1 MAQIPRALLQRWL
14 VQAER
19 WWCMTNNRYLKRW
32 DNSVQNNYGKPSI
45 ALVKGKGIVV
55 TDADGKSYLDFL
67 GGIATS
73 VLGHAHPAIVKAV
86 TKQVSTLSH
95 VSNFYAHPNA
105 IELAEKLVGMTGDE
119 SAKVFFCQSGAEA
132 NEAALK
138 LSRRTGKVR
147 VVAAQGAFHGRT
159 MGALS
164 LTGQPSKREPFLPLI
179 KGVKHVPYGDID
191 AMRKAV
197 TKKTAMVIIEP
208 IMGEAGV
215 IVPPADYLQELRL
228 LCDKSGALLV
238 IDAVQTGMGRTGD
251 WFGYEYSGITPD
263 VITLAKGLGGGLP
276 LGAMIALGKA
286 ADLFQPGDH
295 GSTFGGNPVTTS
307 AGLAAIKFIE
317 AQEILSKVE
326 KQGAHLMQELALI
339 PGVKEVRGA
348 GLLLGI
354 ELDSIK
360 VAVFADAMRDA
371 GVLVNAAN
379 PTTIRIAPALIVSD
393 AQINRFITIFRKVI
407 ADVK

>member
-1 MAQIPRALLQRWL
+1 
-14 VQAER
+14 
-19 WWCMTNNRYLKRW
+19 MTNKRYLNRW
-32 DNSVQNNYGKPSI
+32 NASLQGNYGKPAI
-45 ALVKGKGIVV
+45 TLVKGKGIVV
-55 TDADGKSYLDFL
+55 TDADGKIYMDFL
-67 GGIATS
+67 GGIATNI
-73 VLGHAHPAIVKAV
+73 LGHAHPAIVKAV

-105 IELAEKLVGMTGDE
+105 IELAEKLTAMTGDKK
-119 SAKVFFCQSGAEA
+119 AKVFFCQSGAEA

-138 LSRRTGKVR
+138 LSRRTGRVR

-179 KGVKHVPYGDID
+179 KGVKHVPFGDID

-197 TKKTAMVIIEP
+197 SKKTAMVIIEP

-215 IVPPADYLQELRL
+215 IVPPADYLQQLRQ
-228 LCDKSGALLV
+228 LCDKNGSLLV
-238 IDAVQTGMGRTGD
+238 IDAVQTGMGRAGD

-286 ADLFQPGDH
+286 AELFQPGDH
-295 GSTFGGNPVTTS
+295 GSTFGGNPVTT
-307 AGLAAIKFIE
+307 AAAIATIDFIE
-317 AQEILSKVE
+317 SKQILNKVK
-326 KQGAHLMQELALI
+326 KQGAHLIQELAII

-348 GLLLGI
+348 GLLMGI
-354 ELDSIK
+354 ELESLKASDVSDS
-360 VAVFADAMRDA
+360 MREA

-379 PTTIRIAPALIVSD
+379 ATTIRIAPALIVSD
-393 AQINRFITIFRKVI
+393 TQIAKFISIFKKVI
-407 ADVK
+407 SDAE

>member
-1 MAQIPRALLQRWL
+1 
-14 VQAER
+14 
-19 WWCMTNNRYLKRW
+19 MTNKTMTNRW
-32 DNSVQNNYGKPSI
+32 SNAVQNNYGSPTI

-55 TDADGKSYLDFL
+55 TDADGKQYLDFL
-67 GGIATS
+67 GGIATNI
-73 VLGHAHPAIVKAV
+73 LGHAHPAIVKAV
-86 TKQVSTLSH
+86 SKQVSVLSH
-95 VSNFYAHPNA
+95 VSNFYVHPNA
-105 IELAEKLVGMTGDE
+105 VELAEKLASMTGDKT
-119 SAKVFFCQSGAEA
+119 AKVFFCQSGAEA

-138 LSRRTGKVR
+138 LSRRTGKLR
-147 VVAAQGAFHGRT
+147 IVAAQGAFHGRT

-179 KGVKHVPYGDID
+179 KGVKHVPYGNIE

-197 TKKTAMVIIEP
+197 SKKTAMVIIEP

-215 IVPPADYLQELRL
+215 IVPPADYLQELRA
-228 LCDKSGALLV
+228 LCDAKGALLV

-276 LGAMIALGKA
+276 LGAMIALGRA

-317 AQEILSKVE
+317 SQKLLKKVE
-326 KQGAHLMQELALI
+326 KQGAYLMQELALI
-339 PGVKEVRGA
+339 PGVAEVRGA

-354 ELDSIK
+354 ELENLKASD
-360 VAVFADAMRDA
+360 VASSLQKA

-379 PTTIRIAPALIVSD
+379 PTTIRLAPALIVTD
-393 AQINRFITIFRKVI
+393 VQIKKFITIFKKVMS
-407 ADVK
+407 DGK

>member
-1 MAQIPRALLQRWL
+1 
-14 VQAER
+14 
-19 WWCMTNNRYLKRW
+19 MTNKTMIKRW
-32 DNSVQNNYGKPSI
+32 NNSLQNNYGAPAI

-55 TDADGKSYLDFL
+55 SDADGNQYLDFL
-67 GGIATS
+67 GGIATNI
-73 VLGHAHPAIVKAV
+73 LGHAHPAIVKAV
-86 TKQVSTLSH
+86 TKQVATLGH
-95 VSNFYAHPNA
+95 VSNFYIHPNA
-105 IELAEKLVGMTGDE
+105 VELAEKLAAMTGDK
-119 SAKVFFCQSGAEA
+119 SARVFFCQSGAEA

-147 VVAAQGAFHGRT
+147 IVAAQGAFHGRT

-164 LTGQPSKREPFLPLI
+164 MTGQPSKREPFLPLV
-179 KGVKHVPYGDID
+179 KGVKHVPYGDIE

-215 IVPPADYLQELRL
+215 IVPPADYLVQLRA
-228 LCDKSGALLV
+228 LCDAKGALLV

-286 ADLFQPGDH
+286 AELFQPGDH
-295 GSTFGGNPVTTS
+295 GSTFGGNPVTTA

-317 AQEILSKVE
+317 SQKILKKVE
-326 KQGAHLMQELALI
+326 AQGNYLIQELALI
-339 PGVKEVRGA
+339 PRVTEVRGA

-354 ELDSIK
+354 ELETLK
-360 VAVFADAMRDA
+360 AADIATAMREA

-379 PTTIRIAPALIVSD
+379 ATTIRIAPALIVTD
-393 AQINRFITIFRKVI
+393 AQIKKFVATFRKVI
-407 ADVK
+407 SDAK

>member
-1 MAQIPRALLQRWL
+1 
-14 VQAER
+14 
-19 WWCMTNNRYLKRW
+19 MTNNKYLSRW
-32 DNSVQNNYGKPSI
+32 DSSLQNNYGKPAI
-45 ALVKGKGIVV
+45 TLVKGKGIVV

-73 VLGHAHPAIVKAV
+73 VLGHAHPVIVKAV

-95 VSNFYAHPNA
+95 ISNFYAHPNA
-105 IELAEKLVGMTGDE
+105 IELAEKLVGMTGDK

-197 TKKTAMVIIEP
+197 SRKTAMVIIEP

-228 LCDKSGALLV
+228 LCDKNGALLV

-295 GSTFGGNPVTTS
+295 GSTFGGNPVTTA

-317 AQEILSKVE
+317 SQKILSKVE

-354 ELDSIK
+354 ELESLKASDVS
-360 VAVFADAMRDA
+360 DAMRAA

-379 PTTIRIAPALIVSD
+379 ATTIRIAPALIVSD
-393 AQINRFITIFRKVI
+393 AQINKFITIFRKVI
-407 ADVK
+407 ADAK

>member
-1 MAQIPRALLQRWL
+1 MSNKKFL
-14 VQAER
+14 
-19 WWCMTNNRYLKRW
+19 TRW
-32 DNSVQNNYGKPSI
+32 DASLQNNYGKPAI
-45 ALVKGKGIVV
+45 TLVKGKGIVV
-55 TDADGKSYLDFL
+55 TDADGKTYLDFL

-73 VLGHAHPAIVKAV
+73 ILGHAHPAIVKAV
-86 TKQVSTLSH
+86 TKQVSVLSH

-105 IELAEKLVGMTGDE
+105 IALAEKLTKMTGDKN
-119 SAKVFFCQSGAEA
+119 AKVFFCQSGAEA

-191 AMRKAV
+191 AMRKAI

-215 IVPPADYLQELRL
+215 IVPPAEYLQQLRE
-228 LCDKSGALLV
+228 LCDKNGSLLV

-295 GSTFGGNPVTTS
+295 GSTFGGNPVTTA
-307 AGLAAIKFIE
+307 AGLAAIEFIE
-317 AQEILSKVE
+317 SKKILAKVE

-354 ELDSIK
+354 ELESLKASDVS
-360 VAVFADAMRDA
+360 DAMRSS

-379 PTTIRIAPALIVSD
+379 ATTIRIAPALIVTD
-393 AQINRFITIFRKVI
+393 AQINKFISLFRKVI
-407 ADVK
+407 ADGK

>member
-1 MAQIPRALLQRWL
+1 
-14 VQAER
+14 
-19 WWCMTNNRYLKRW
+19 MTNKKYLGRW
-32 DNSVQNNYGKPSI
+32 DSSLQNNYGKPSI
-45 ALVKGKGIVV
+45 ALVKGKGILV
-55 TDADGKSYLDFL
+55 TDADGKTYMDFL

-73 VLGHAHPAIVKAV
+73 ILGHAHPAIVKAV
-86 TKQVSTLSH
+86 TKQMSILSH

-105 IELAEKLVGMTGDE
+105 ISLAEKLTAMTGDKN
-119 SAKVFFCQSGAEA
+119 AKVFFCQSGAEA

-138 LSRRTGKVR
+138 LSRRTGRVR

-191 AMRKAV
+191 SMRKAIS
-197 TKKTAMVIIEP
+197 KKTAMVIIEP

-215 IVPPADYLQELRL
+215 IVPPQDYLQQLRQ
-228 LCDKSGALLV
+228 LCDKNGALLV

-295 GSTFGGNPVTTS
+295 GSTFGGNPVTTA
-307 AGLAAIKFIE
+307 AGLAAIDFIKSK
-317 AQEILSKVE
+317 EILGKVE
-326 KQGAHLMQELALI
+326 KQGAHLIQELALI

-354 ELDSIK
+354 ELESLKASVI
-360 VAVFADAMRDA
+360 ADAMRNA

-379 PTTIRIAPALIVSD
+379 ASTIRIAPALIVSD
-393 AQINRFITIFRKVI
+393 AQITKFISIFKKVI
-407 ADVK
+407 TDAK

>member
-1 MAQIPRALLQRWL
+1 
-14 VQAER
+14 
-19 WWCMTNNRYLKRW
+19 MTNKKYLKRW
-32 DNSVQNNYGKPSI
+32 DSSLQNNYGKPSI
-45 ALVKGKGIVV
+45 ALVKGKGIAV
-55 TDADGKSYLDFL
+55 TDADGKTYLDFL

-73 VLGHAHPAIVKAV
+73 ILGHAHPAIVKAV
-86 TKQVSTLSH
+86 TKQISTLSH

-105 IELAEKLVGMTGDE
+105 IELAEKLAAMTGDKN
-119 SAKVFFCQSGAEA
+119 ARVFFCQSGAEA

-191 AMRKAV
+191 AMRKAIS
-197 TKKTAMVIIEP
+197 KKTAMVIIEP

-215 IVPPADYLQELRL
+215 VVPPADYLQELRR
-228 LCDKSGALLV
+228 LCDKNGSLLV

-286 ADLFQPGDH
+286 ADLFQAGDH
-295 GSTFGGNPVTTS
+295 GSTFGGNPVTTA

-317 AQEILSKVE
+317 TQDILQKVE
-326 KQGAHLMQELALI
+326 EQGLYLMQELALI
-339 PGVKEVRGA
+339 PGVKEVRGV
-348 GLLLGI
+348 GLLIGI
-354 ELDSIK
+354 ELESLK
-360 VAVFADAMRDA
+360 ASEVSDAMREA

-379 PTTIRIAPALIVSD
+379 GTTIRIAPALIVTD
-393 AQINRFITIFRKVI
+393 AQINKFIATFRKVI
-407 ADVK
+407 TDAK

>member
-1 MAQIPRALLQRWL
+1 
-14 VQAER
+14 
-19 WWCMTNNRYLKRW
+19 MTNKTMINRWKS
-32 DNSVQNNYGKPSI
+32 SVQNNYGTPSI
-45 ALVKGKGIVV
+45 ALVKGKGLVV
-55 TDADGKSYLDFL
+55 TDADGKQYLDFL

-73 VLGHAHPAIVKAV
+73 ILGHAHPAIVKAV

-95 VSNFYAHPNA
+95 VSNFYAHPHA
-105 IELAEKLVGMTGDE
+105 IELAEKLAAMTGDKK
-119 SAKVFFCQSGAEA
+119 AKVFFCQSGAEA

-138 LSRRTGKVR
+138 LSRRSGKVR
-147 VVAAQGAFHGRT
+147 IVAAQGAFHGRT

-179 KGVKHVPYGDID
+179 KGVKHVPFGDIE

-215 IVPPADYLQELRL
+215 IVPPADYLRELRS
-228 LCDKSGALLV
+228 LCDAKGALLV

-295 GSTFGGNPVTTS
+295 GSTFGGNPVTTA

-317 AQEILSKVE
+317 AQKILKKVE
-326 KQGAHLMQELALI
+326 TQGLYLIQELALI
-339 PGVKEVRGA
+339 PGVAEVRGA

-354 ELDSIK
+354 ELESRKAAD
-360 VAVFADAMRDA
+360 VALALQNE

-379 PTTIRIAPALIVSD
+379 PTTIRLAPALIVTD
-393 AQINRFITIFRKVI
+393 AQIKKFVAIFRKVMS
-407 ADVK
+407 DGK

>member
-1 MAQIPRALLQRWL
+1 
-14 VQAER
+14 
-19 WWCMTNNRYLKRW
+19 MTNKTMINRWK
-32 DNSVQNNYGKPSI
+32 SSIQNNYGTPSI
-45 ALVKGKGIVV
+45 ALVKGKGLLV
-55 TDADGKSYLDFL
+55 TDADGKQYLDFL
-67 GGIATS
+67 GGIATNI
-73 VLGHAHPAIVKAV
+73 LGHAHPVVVKAV
-86 TKQVSTLSH
+86 TKQVATLTH
-95 VSNFYAHPNA
+95 VSNFYAHPNGV
-105 IELAEKLVGMTGDE
+105 ELAEKLASMTGDKT
-119 SAKVFFCQSGAEA
+119 AKVFLCQSGAEA

-147 VVAAQGAFHGRT
+147 IVAAQGAFHGRT

-179 KGVKHVPYGDID
+179 KGVKHVPYGDIE

-197 TKKTAMVIIEP
+197 TRKTAMVIIEP

-215 IVPPADYLQELRL
+215 IVPPADFLQELRA
-228 LCDKSGALLV
+228 LCDAKGALLV

-295 GSTFGGNPVTTS
+295 GSTFGGNPVTTA

-317 AQEILSKVE
+317 TQKILKKVE
-326 KQGAHLMQELALI
+326 KQGVYLMQELAVI
-339 PGVKEVRGA
+339 PGVAEVRGA

-354 ELDSIK
+354 ELKTLKAAD
-360 VAVFADAMRDA
+360 VAAAFQSE

-379 PTTIRIAPALIVSD
+379 PTTIRLAPALIVTD
-393 AQINRFITIFRKVI
+393 AQLKKFVSIFKKVMS
-407 ADVK
+407 DGK

>member
-1 MAQIPRALLQRWL
+1 
-14 VQAER
+14 
-19 WWCMTNNRYLKRW
+19 MTNNKYLSRW
-32 DNSVQNNYGKPSI
+32 DSSLQNNYGKPAI
-45 ALVKGKGIVV
+45 TLVKGKGIVV

-73 VLGHAHPAIVKAV
+73 VLGHAHPVIVKAV

-95 VSNFYAHPNA
+95 ISNFYAHPNA
-105 IELAEKLVGMTGDE
+105 IELAEKLVGMTGDK

-147 VVAAQGAFHGRT
+147 VVAAQSAFHGRT

-197 TKKTAMVIIEP
+197 SRKTAMVIIEP

-228 LCDKSGALLV
+228 LCDKNGALLV

-295 GSTFGGNPVTTS
+295 GSTFGGNPVTTA

-317 AQEILSKVE
+317 SQKILSKVE

-354 ELDSIK
+354 ELESLKASDVS
-360 VAVFADAMRDA
+360 DAMRAA

-379 PTTIRIAPALIVSD
+379 ATTIRIAPALIVSD
-393 AQINRFITIFRKVI
+393 AQINKFITIFRKVI
-407 ADVK
+407 ADAK

>member
-1 MAQIPRALLQRWL
+1 
-14 VQAER
+14 
-19 WWCMTNNRYLKRW
+19 MTNKKYLNRWHRSL
-32 DNSVQNNYGKPSI
+32 QNNYGKPSI
-45 ALVKGKGIVV
+45 ALVKGKGLLV
-55 TDADGKSYLDFL
+55 TDADGKTYMDFL
-67 GGIATS
+67 GGIATNI
-73 VLGHAHPAIVKAV
+73 LGHAHPAIVKAV
-86 TKQVSTLSH
+86 TKQVSVLSH

-105 IELAEKLVGMTGDE
+105 IALAEKLTAMTGDKG
-119 SAKVFFCQSGAEA
+119 ARVFFCQSGAEA

-138 LSRRTGKVR
+138 LSRRTGKMR

-179 KGVKHVPYGDID
+179 KGVKHVPFGDID

-197 TKKTAMVIIEP
+197 SKKTAMVIIEP

-215 IVPPADYLQELRL
+215 IVPPADYLQELRK
-228 LCDKSGALLV
+228 LCDKNGALLV

-286 ADLFQPGDH
+286 AEFFQPGDH
-295 GSTFGGNPVTTS
+295 GSTFGGNPVTTA
-307 AGLAAIKFIE
+307 AGLAAIEFIE
-317 AQEILSKVE
+317 SKKILNKVE
-326 KQGAHLMQELALI
+326 KQGAHLIQELALI
-339 PGVKEVRGA
+339 PGVREVRGA

-354 ELDSIK
+354 ELESLKASDVS
-360 VAVFADAMRDA
+360 DAMRDA

-379 PTTIRIAPALIVSD
+379 ATTIRIAPALIVSD
-393 AQINRFITIFRKVI
+393 AQITKFISIFKKVI
-407 ADVK
+407 ADAK

>member
-1 MAQIPRALLQRWL
+1 
-14 VQAER
+14 
-19 WWCMTNNRYLKRW
+19 MTNKKMLNRW
-32 DNSVQNNYGKPSI
+32 STVVQNNYGTPTI

-55 TDADGKSYLDFL
+55 TDADGKQYLDFL

-73 VLGHAHPAIVKAV
+73 ILGHAHPAIVKAV

-95 VSNFYAHPNA
+95 VSNFYAHPQA
-105 IELAEKLVGMTGDE
+105 IELAEKLTSMTGDKN
-119 SAKVFFCQSGAEA
+119 AKVFFCQSGAEA

-179 KGVKHVPYGDID
+179 KGVKHVPYGDIE

-215 IVPPADYLQELRL
+215 IVPPADYLQQLRA
-228 LCDKSGALLV
+228 LCDDKGALLV
-238 IDAVQTGMGRTGD
+238 MDAVQTGMGRTGD

-295 GSTFGGNPVTTS
+295 GSTFGGNPVTTA

-317 AQEILSKVE
+317 TAGILAKVE
-326 KQGAHLMQELALI
+326 KQGAHLMQELAVI
-339 PGVKEVRGA
+339 PGVAEVRGA

-354 ELDSIK
+354 ELSSLK
-360 VAVFADAMRDA
+360 SADIANA
-371 GVLVNAAN
+371 LLAEGVLVNAAN
-379 PTTIRIAPALIVSD
+379 PSTIRIAPALIVTD
-393 AQINRFITIFRKVI
+393 AQIKKFIAIFKKVMSD
-407 ADVK
+407 AK

>member
-1 MAQIPRALLQRWL
+1 
-14 VQAER
+14 
-19 WWCMTNNRYLKRW
+19 MTNKKYLNRW
-32 DNSVQNNYGKPSI
+32 NSALQGNYGSPSI
-45 ALVKGKGIVV
+45 TLVKGKGILV
-55 TDADGKSYLDFL
+55 TDADGKIYMDFL
-67 GGIATS
+67 GGIATNI
-73 VLGHAHPAIVKAV
+73 LGHAHPAIVKAV

-105 IELAEKLVGMTGDE
+105 IELAEELIAMTGDK

-147 VVAAQGAFHGRT
+147 IIAAQGAFHGRT

-179 KGVKHVPYGDID
+179 KGVKHVPFGDID

-215 IVPPADYLQELRL
+215 IVPPADYLQQLRQ
-228 LCDKSGALLV
+228 LCDKNGSLLV

-286 ADLFQPGDH
+286 SELFQPGDH
-295 GSTFGGNPVTTS
+295 GSTFGGNPVTTA
-307 AGLAAIKFIE
+307 AGLAAIEFIE
-317 AQEILSKVE
+317 SKGILNKVK
-326 KQGAHLMQELALI
+326 KQGAHLIQELALI

-348 GLLLGI
+348 GLLIGI
-354 ELDSIK
+354 ELESLKASEIS
-360 VAVFADAMRDA
+360 DAMRVA

-379 PTTIRIAPALIVSD
+379 ATTIRIAPALIVSD
-393 AQINRFITIFRKVI
+393 AQITKFISIFKKVI
-407 ADVK
+407 ADAK

>member
-1 MAQIPRALLQRWL
+1 
-14 VQAER
+14 
-19 WWCMTNNRYLKRW
+19 
-32 DNSVQNNYGKPSI
+32 
-45 ALVKGKGIVV
+45 
-55 TDADGKSYLDFL
+55 
-67 GGIATS
+67 
-73 VLGHAHPAIVKAV
+73 LGHAHPAIVKAV
-86 TKQVSTLSH
+86 SQQVSILSH
-95 VSNFYAHPNA
+95 VSNFYVHPNA
-105 IELAEKLVGMTGDE
+105 VELAEKLASMTGDK

-147 VVAAQGAFHGRT
+147 IVAAQGAFHGRT

-164 LTGQPSKREPFLPLI
+164 LTGQPSKREPFLPLV
-179 KGVKHVPYGDID
+179 KGVKHVPYGDIE

-197 TKKTAMVIIEP
+197 SKKTAMVIIEP

-215 IVPPADYLQELRL
+215 IVPPTDYLQELRA
-228 LCDKSGALLV
+228 LCDAKGALLV

-286 ADLFQPGDH
+286 SVLFQPGDH
-295 GSTFGGNPVTTS
+295 GSTFGGNPITTA
-307 AGLAAIKFIE
+307 AGLAAIKFLE
-317 AQEILSKVE
+317 SQKLLKKVE
-326 KQGAHLMQELALI
+326 KQGAYLMQELALI
-339 PGVKEVRGA
+339 PGVAEVRGA

-354 ELDSIK
+354 ELENLKSSDV
-360 VAVFADAMRDA
+360 VAALQKE

-379 PTTIRIAPALIVSD
+379 PTTIRLAPALIVTD
-393 AQINRFITIFRKVI
+393 TQIKKFITIFKKVMS
-407 ADVK
+407 DGK

>member
-1 MAQIPRALLQRWL
+1 
-14 VQAER
+14 
-19 WWCMTNNRYLKRW
+19 MTNKKYLKRW
-32 DNSVQNNYGKPSI
+32 DSSLQNNYGKPSI
-45 ALVKGKGIVV
+45 ALVQGKGIVV
-55 TDADGKSYLDFL
+55 TDADGNTYLDFL

-73 VLGHAHPAIVKAV
+73 ILGHAHPAIVKAV
-86 TKQVSTLSH
+86 TKQISTLSH

-105 IELAEKLVGMTGDE
+105 IELAEKLAAMTGDK

-147 VVAAQGAFHGRT
+147 VVAAQGSFHGRT

-179 KGVKHVPYGDID
+179 KGVKHVPFGDID
-191 AMRKAV
+191 AMRKAIS
-197 TKKTAMVIIEP
+197 KKTAMVIIEP

-215 IVPPADYLQELRL
+215 IVPPSDYLQQLRQ
-228 LCDKSGALLV
+228 LCDASGSLLV

-286 ADLFQPGDH
+286 ADLFQAGDH
-295 GSTFGGNPVTTS
+295 GSTFGGNPVTTA
-307 AGLAAIKFIE
+307 AGLAAIEYIE
-317 AQEILSKVE
+317 TKDILQKVE
-326 KQGAHLMQELALI
+326 KQGSHLMQELALI

-354 ELDSIK
+354 ELESLKASDVS
-360 VAVFADAMRDA
+360 DAMRDA
-371 GVLVNAAN
+371 GILVNAAN
-379 PTTIRIAPALIVSD
+379 ATTIRIAPALIVTD
-393 AQINRFITIFRKVI
+393 AQINKFISTFRKVI
-407 ADVK
+407 TDAK

>member
-1 MAQIPRALLQRWL
+1 
-14 VQAER
+14 
-19 WWCMTNNRYLKRW
+19 MTNKTMINRW
-32 DNSVQNNYGKPSI
+32 SNAVQNNYGSPTI

-55 TDADGKSYLDFL
+55 TDADGKQYLDFL
-67 GGIATS
+67 GGIATNI
-73 VLGHAHPAIVKAV
+73 LGHAHPSIVKAV
-86 TKQVSTLSH
+86 SKQVSVLSH
-95 VSNFYAHPNA
+95 VSNFYVHPNA
-105 IELAEKLVGMTGDE
+105 VELAEKLASMTGDKT
-119 SAKVFFCQSGAEA
+119 AKVFFCQSGAEA

-147 VVAAQGAFHGRT
+147 IVAAQGAFHGRT

-179 KGVKHVPYGDID
+179 KGVKHVPYGNIE

-197 TKKTAMVIIEP
+197 SKKTAMVIIEP

-215 IVPPADYLQELRL
+215 IVPPADYLQELRA
-228 LCDKSGALLV
+228 LCDAKGALLV

-317 AQEILSKVE
+317 SQKLLKRVE
-326 KQGAHLMQELALI
+326 KQGAYLMQELALI
-339 PGVKEVRGA
+339 PGVAEVRGA

-354 ELDSIK
+354 ELENMKSSD
-360 VAVFADAMRDA
+360 VASALQKE

-379 PTTIRIAPALIVSD
+379 PTTIRLAPALIVTD
-393 AQINRFITIFRKVI
+393 VQIKKFITIFKKVMS
-407 ADVK
+407 DGK

>member
-1 MAQIPRALLQRWL
+1 MSNKKMLNRW
-14 VQAER
+14 
-19 WWCMTNNRYLKRW
+19 
-32 DNSVQNNYGKPSI
+32 NSVVQNNYGTPSI
-45 ALVKGKGIVV
+45 ALTKGKGIVV
-55 TDADGKSYLDFL
+55 TDADGNSYLDFL

-73 VLGHAHPAIVKAV
+73 ILGHAHPAIVKAV
-86 TKQVSTLSH
+86 SKQVSTLGH
-95 VSNFYAHPNA
+95 ISNFYAHPNA
-105 IELAEKLVGMTGDE
+105 ITLAEKLVAMTGE
-119 SAKVFFCQSGAEA
+119 KNAKVFFCQSGAEA
-132 NEAALK
+132 NEAAFK

-179 KGVKHVPYGDID
+179 KGVKHVPYGDIE
-191 AMRKAV
+191 AMRKAIS
-197 TKKTAMVIIEP
+197 KKTAMVIIEP

-215 IVPPADYLQELRL
+215 IVPPADYLQQLRAI
-228 LCDKSGALLV
+228 CDDKGALLV

-286 ADLFQPGDH
+286 ADLFAPGDH
-295 GSTFGGNPVTTS
+295 GSTFGGNPVTTA
-307 AGLAAIKFIE
+307 AGLAAIDVIE
-317 AQEILSKVE
+317 SKKLLNKI
-326 KQGAHLMQELALI
+326 KQQGDYLIQELALI

-348 GLLLGI
+348 GLLIGI
-354 ELDSIK
+354 ELERLKASEI
-360 VAVFADAMRDA
+360 ATAMRDA

-379 PTTIRIAPALIVSD
+379 PTTIRIAPALIVTD
-393 AQINRFITIFRKVI
+393 AQINKFISIFKKVI
-407 ADVK
+407 SDAK